1 MVLLFY
7 KKVLESNKWGKQTLA
22 GWTVV
27 GRAGAAEMAGEG
39 KTVVASTRV
48 GRAVVAV
55 TATGGV
61 GYGKLV
67 IGVLSGAT
75 EITTIEQEISAN

>member
-1 MVLLFY
+1 MV
-7 KKVLESNKWGKQTLA
+7 
-22 GWTVV
+22 
-27 GRAGAAEMAGEG
+27 GEG

-75 EITTIEQEISAN
+75 EITTIGQEISAN

>member
-1 MVLLFY
+1 M
-7 KKVLESNKWGKQTLA
+7 
-22 GWTVV
+22 
-27 GRAGAAEMAGEG
+27 
-39 KTVVASTRV
+39 
-48 GRAVVAV
+48 AV